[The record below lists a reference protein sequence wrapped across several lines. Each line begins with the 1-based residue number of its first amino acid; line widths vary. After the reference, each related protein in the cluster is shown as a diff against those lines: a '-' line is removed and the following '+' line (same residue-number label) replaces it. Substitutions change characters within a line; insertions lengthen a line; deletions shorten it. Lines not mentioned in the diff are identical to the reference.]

1 MRSARS
7 VMSSRLPMGVP
18 TMYRQPPPGADPFDG
33 AEGRSW
39 ALCVAGFLDTDRSL
53 ARARRRLRCAWYT
66 FGFCTRKRRLSVPLY
81 EYKCLK
87 CGRKTEKIENVDG
100 PHLKKCPHCGGK
112 VEALFSAPAIQFKGS
127 GWYVTDY
134 GGKKSGS
141 DSGKDDK
148 PATES
153 KESAKESG
161 AKESGSKDSSS
172 KESSSKDSATK
183 DSGSKEKRT
192 DKSGRKK

>member
-1 MRSARS
+1 
-7 VMSSRLPMGVP
+7 
-18 TMYRQPPPGADPFDG
+18 
-33 AEGRSW
+33 
-39 ALCVAGFLDTDRSL
+39 
-53 ARARRRLRCAWYT
+53 
-66 FGFCTRKRRLSVPLY
+66 LY
-81 EYKCLK
+81 EYKCVK

-134 GGKKSGS
+134 GGKKSSG

-172 KESSSKDSATK
+172 KETNSKDSATK
-183 DSGSKEKRT
+183 DSGSKEKKT
-192 DKSGRKK
+192 DKGTKKK